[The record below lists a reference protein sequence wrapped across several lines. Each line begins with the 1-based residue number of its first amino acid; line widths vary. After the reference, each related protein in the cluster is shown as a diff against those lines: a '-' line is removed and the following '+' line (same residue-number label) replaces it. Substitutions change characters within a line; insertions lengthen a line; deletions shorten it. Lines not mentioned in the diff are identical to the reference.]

1 MFEKPGEK
9 AKRQKKNR
17 VGCALRTISSSGS
30 QEERAAVGEN
40 FMTKYSTTHKVVD
53 WEAAAQ
59 WVQNLQGQG
68 KLAVFTNGCFDLLHL
83 GHVRYLEAAR
93 SLGDGLIVGVNTN
106 ASVKRLGKGPGRP
119 LNPEVDR
126 ARVLA
131 ALACVDRV
139 VLFGEE
145 TPLALITLLAPD
157 ILVKGG
163 DYQLDEIVGREV
175 VLARG
180 GRVVAL
186 PFVPGYSTTGLIE
199 RLRSGV

>member
-1 MFEKPGEK
+1 MG
-9 AKRQKKNR
+9 
-17 VGCALRTISSSGS
+17 SSWGS
-30 QEERAAVGEN
+30 TPTPR
-40 FMTKYSTTHKVVD
+40 
-53 WEAAAQ
+53 
-59 WVQNLQGQG
+59 
-68 KLAVFTNGCFDLLHL
+68 LA
-83 GHVRYLEAAR
+83 
-93 SLGDGLIVGVNTN
+93 
-106 ASVKRLGKGPGRP
+106 RLGKGPGRP
-119 LNPEVDR
+119 LTPEGDR

-139 VLFGEE
+139 VLFAED

-186 PFVPGYSTTGLIE
+186 PFVPGYSTTGLID
-199 RLRSGV
+199 RLRSGNLTGLNGRAGRSPPAGGA